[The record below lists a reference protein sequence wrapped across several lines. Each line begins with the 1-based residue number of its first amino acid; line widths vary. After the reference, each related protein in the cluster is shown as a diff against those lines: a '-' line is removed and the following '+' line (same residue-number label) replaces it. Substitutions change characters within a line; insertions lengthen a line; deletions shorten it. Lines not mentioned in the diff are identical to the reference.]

1 MKSIPERRKAFMKH
15 LTTIADLLDP
25 SGENSKNFHEKFDKL
40 SDAQFDKWAKDFFN
54 DPKDNLYFEL
64 VEFERMFSMENIKK
78 CAEYMKVPLF
88 ERVAIPYAT
97 DDGQTEIVTP
107 EPVPVGYIHEKRMPQ
122 TLLKKSAGTI
132 SIEKRNA
139 KTGQVTGADK
149 NAMNSDAET
158 YSLAATGGD
167 YALKELMGPRA
178 DDTKAKAQMYDA
190 IASNGYVSLAEIQND
205 KYSKTALNSMEIY
218 FIMQGLTTNLVT
230 PLDELPGP
238 R

>member
-1 MKSIPERRKAFMKH
+1 
-15 LTTIADLLDP
+15 
-25 SGENSKNFHEKFDKL
+25 
-40 SDAQFDKWAKDFFN
+40 
-54 DPKDNLYFEL
+54 
-64 VEFERMFSMENIKK
+64 
-78 CAEYMKVPLF
+78 
-88 ERVAIPYAT
+88 
-97 DDGQTEIVTP
+97 
-107 EPVPVGYIHEKRMPQ
+107 
-122 TLLKKSAGTI
+122 
-132 SIEKRNA
+132 
-139 KTGQVTGADK
+139 
-149 NAMNSDAET
+149 MNSDAET
-158 YSLAATGGD
+158 YSLAATGAD